1 MNNPAI
7 TNLAISLGAMQV
19 SRRLPIDDPKF
30 VNYLRIGYVASQ
42 LISFAIYYYI
52 ILKIRRKNDL
62 TVLKYVQPPSAMNS
76 DAKPELVTTTV
87 KDYDLSETGKAMRS
101 LFLGIAFMGF
111 LHGYM
116 NYTQPL
122 MVQGVMTIK
131 GVLES
136 QEAKLH
142 IWGKKPEAELAR
154 PFKSAP
160 GLLDSFTGAAGGPQ
174 TDAASIKAAEKAG
187 GKSD

>member
-1 MNNPAI
+1 MNPAI

-19 SRRLPIDDPKF
+19 SRRLPMDDPQF
-30 VNYLRIGYVASQ
+30 ITYLRIGYVVSQ
-42 LISFAIYYYI
+42 VLSLAIYYFI
-52 ILKIRRKNDL
+52 ILKIKRKNDL

-76 DAKPELVTTTV
+76 EAKPELVTTTV

-101 LFLGIAFMGF
+101 LFFGIAFMGF

-116 NYTQPL
+116 KYTQPL
-122 MVQGVMTIK
+122 MIQGVMTIK

-142 IWGKKPEAELAR
+142 LWGSKAEGDLSR

-160 GLLDSFTGAAGGPQ
+160 SFMDSITGQGSSPQ